1 VNREKGY
8 SYLSL
13 ADALLHADIGDIE
26 ACRYEAFLLLHHF
39 AGMKY
44 EELPFRKTEIFCSES
59 LTSAVQR
66 RTEGYPLQ
74 YIIGEWQFCNETY
87 FVSPDCLI
95 PRADTEILVEAAS
108 ALLPKDGR
116 FIDLCTGSGCIA
128 VSLLAARCDA
138 SALAVDLYPNT
149 LDVARRNA
157 ERNSISERIRFACAD
172 VLKPHFMD
180 DLGRFDMILS
190 NPPYISEKD
199 MRTLS
204 REVLHEPHAALYGGE
219 DGLVFY
225 RMLIS
230 EYPRYLNPNGKMIL
244 EIGYDQASAICSLA
258 DAAGLLCEIHRD
270 YGNRDRMAILS
281 FPSAR

>member
-1 VNREKGY
+1 MNQEKGY

-13 ADALLHADIGDIE
+13 ADALMHANIGDRE
-26 ACRYEAFLLLHHF
+26 ACRYEAFLLLRHF
-39 AGMKY
+39 EGMKY
-44 EELPFRKTEIFCSES
+44 EELPFRKTEIFCSEA
-59 LTSAVQR
+59 LISAVRR

-138 SALAVDLYPNT
+138 SAFAVDLYPNT

-157 ERNSISERIRFACAD
+157 EGNGVSDRMQLECAD
-172 VLKPHFMD
+172 VLKPCFMD
-180 DLGRFDMILS
+180 SFGQFDVILS
-190 NPPYISEKD
+190 NPPYISKKD
-199 MRTLS
+199 METLS

-230 EYPRYLNPNGKMIL
+230 EYPRYLNQGGKMIL
-244 EIGYDQASAICSLA
+244 EIGYDQADAIRALA
-258 DAAGLLCEIHRD
+258 GEAGLLCEIHRD

>member
-1 VNREKGY
+1 M
-8 SYLSL
+8 
-13 ADALLHADIGDIE
+13 HANIGDRE
-26 ACRYEAFLLLHHF
+26 ACRYEAFLLLRHF
-39 AGMKY
+39 AGLKY
-44 EELPFRKTEIFCSES
+44 EELPFRKTEIFCSEA
-59 LTSAVQR
+59 LISAVRR

-74 YIIGEWQFCNETY
+74 YIIGTWQFCNETY

-108 ALLPKDGR
+108 TLLPQNGR

-128 VSLLAARCDA
+128 VSLLAARRDA
-138 SALAVDLYPNT
+138 SAIAVDLYPNT
-149 LDVARRNA
+149 LDVAKRNA
-157 ERNSISERIRFACAD
+157 EGNGVSDRIRFVCAD

-180 DLGRFDMILS
+180 GFGRFDMILS

-199 MRTLS
+199 MKTLS
-204 REVLHEPHAALYGGE
+204 KEVLHEPHAALYGGE

-230 EYPRYLNPNGKMIL
+230 EYPRYLKRDGKMIL
-244 EIGYDQASAICSLA
+244 EIGYDQADAIRALA
-258 DAAGLLCEIHRD
+258 GEAGLLCEIHRD
-270 YGNRDRMAILS
+270 YGDRDRMAILS